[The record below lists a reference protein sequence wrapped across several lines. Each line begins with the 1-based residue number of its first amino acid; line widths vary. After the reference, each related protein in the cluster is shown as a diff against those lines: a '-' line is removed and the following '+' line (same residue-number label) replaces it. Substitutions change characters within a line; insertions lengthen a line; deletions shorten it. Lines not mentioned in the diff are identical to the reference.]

1 MSEVAAIRNLVMQSA
16 RTLEAAVKHHWPV
29 VNPERNGLQESNLT
43 IHFAARAL
51 QEGLHVYPEASNH
64 NTVEGHSRVDL
75 LVKGSLA
82 GTELTIL
89 VESKKLFSAG
99 KAAEM
104 HADYWKMCEFVYA
117 RTQDANLEQKIHA
130 LRFGLLL
137 AVTASVQNKDWWIE
151 PYPYDGKS
159 WDALAG
165 VLAKACDK
173 GSYEI
178 AGLYP
183 QHILYAVFQL

>member
-1 MSEVAAIRNLVMQSA
+1 MQSA

-64 NTVEGHSRVDL
+64 NTDDGHSRVDL
-75 LVKGSLA
+75 LVKGRLA
-82 GTELTIL
+82 GTDLTIL

-104 HADYWKMCEFVYA
+104 YADYGKMCKFVSTE
-117 RTQDANLEQKIHA
+117 TQDASLEREIDA

-137 AVTASVQNKDWWIE
+137 AITASVHNKDWWIE
-151 PYPYDGKS
+151 PYSYDGKS

-165 VLAKACDK
+165 VLTEACEK